1 MEKHYLGPLFSP
13 RRVAV
18 FGASQRDGALGTFV
32 YKNILAAGF
41 KGAVYPV
48 NPKYETIG
56 EAKCFPSIED
66 VPETVDLAVIAT
78 PAATV
83 PKIIRECGEKGVQA
97 AIVMSAGFA
106 ELEGVGKSR
115 EQALLAE
122 ARRYNLR
129 VLGPNCLGLIRPS
142 VGLNA
147 TFSNNTAEDGTLA
160 LVSQSGALCTA
171 ILDWAVDRG
180 IGFSAMV
187 SMGGMADV
195 DFGDVLDYLALDA
208 KTSSILLYVEGVRNA
223 RSFMSGLRVAARL
236 KPVIVVK
243 AGRHAE
249 GSKAA
254 MSHTGSL
261 VGGDD
266 VFDAAL
272 QRAGVVRAMTVE
284 QLFSAAQLL
293 STRHRVRGDRLA
305 IVTNAGGPGVLATD
319 RAIDLGISLATLSPE
334 VMKELDEMLPEHWSR
349 GNPVD
354 ILGDA
359 TPERYYEAVARC
371 LADRNV
377 DGVMAMLTPQA
388 MTDPLEAARSVVEAS
403 KNVDK
408 PLLATWLGEH
418 QVREGRA
425 YFAENDVPV
434 FSSPEASVEAF
445 AYLAHYDRNQKL
457 LLQAPAPLQ
466 ERNEPDLDGA
476 RLIIEGAL
484 VEGRTMLNTMEA
496 KALLTGFRIPVAPA
510 QEARSANEALVAA
523 ENLGFPVVMKISS
536 KDISHK
542 SDVSGVRLNITNARA
557 VRGAYQDLV
566 EAVQAAR
573 PEATIDGV
581 TVEKMYDRSHGREL
595 LVGIARDPV
604 FGPIVAFGAGGTA
617 VEVIRDR
624 AVALPPVN
632 SFIIDDLLRKTKVF
646 NLLGAYRNLP
656 AADLDALQRILR
668 RVSEMA
674 CELPE
679 IQELDINPLML
690 DPEGAMA
697 LDVRISIGH
706 VTPHL
711 DRYHHMAV
719 HPYPAQLA
727 STIQLTDGT
736 DVTIRPIRP
745 EDAEIEHAF
754 VRNLSPEAKY
764 FRFMRRLQELTPEM
778 LIRFTQIDYDR
789 ELALIAVVSENG
801 TDEQI
806 AVGRYSMLPDG
817 RSCEFALVVAD
828 EWRRMGIGS
837 TIMVRLME
845 SARNRGFRSMEGL
858 VLAEN
863 KPMLD
868 LSRHFGF
875 RVEASD
881 DGPEV
886 RSVVKLL

>member
-1 MEKHYLGPLFSP
+1 MDKHYLGPMFSP
-13 RRVAV
+13 QSVALI
-18 FGASQRDGALGTFV
+18 GASDREGTLGTFV
-32 YKNILAAGF
+32 YRNILSAGF
-41 KGAVYPV
+41 KGSVYPV
-48 NPKYETIG
+48 NPKRDKIG
-56 EAKCFPSIED
+56 DATCYPSIED
-66 VPETVDLAVIAT
+66 VPEVVDLAVIAT

-83 PKIIRECGEKGVQA
+83 PKIIHQCGEHGVGA
-97 AIVMSAGFA
+97 AIVMSAGFS
-106 ELEGVGKSR
+106 ELGGIGKSR

-122 ARRYNLR
+122 ARRFNLR
-129 VLGPNCLGLIRPS
+129 ILGPNCLGLIRPS
-142 VGLNA
+142 MGVNA
-147 TFSNNTAEDGTLA
+147 TFSNNTAREGSLA

-236 KPVIVVK
+236 KPVIVIK

-249 GSKAA
+249 GSRAA

-272 QRAGVVRAMTVE
+272 QRAGVVRVMTVE

-293 STRHRVRGDRLA
+293 STSHRVRGDRLA

-319 RAIDLGISLATLSPE
+319 RAIDLGISLAELSPD
-334 VMKELDEMLPEHWSR
+334 VMEGLDKMLPEHWSR

-359 TPERYYEAVARC
+359 SPERYHDAVALC
-371 LADRNV
+371 LADPNV
-377 DGVMAMLTPQA
+377 DGVLAMLTPQA
-388 MTDPLEAARSVVEAS
+388 MTNPLDAAKSVVAAS
-403 KNVDK
+403 EGIDK

-418 QVREGRA
+418 QVKEGWA
-425 YFAENDVPV
+425 YFAQHDVPV
-434 FSSPEASVEAF
+434 FPSPEASVEAF
-445 AYLAHYDRNQKL
+445 AYLARYHRNQKL
-457 LLQAPAPLQ
+457 LLQTPSPLH
-466 ERNEPDLDGA
+466 EKNEPDLDGA

-484 VEGRTMLNTMEA
+484 VEGRDLLTTMEA
-496 KALLTGFRIPVAPA
+496 KALLTAFRIPVARGL
-510 QEARSANEALVAA
+510 EARSASEALVAA

-536 KDISHK
+536 PDISHK
-542 SDVSGVRLNITNARA
+542 SDVSGVRLNIANARA

-566 EAVQAAR
+566 ESVQKIR
-573 PEATIDGV
+573 PDATIEGV

-604 FGPIVAFGAGGTA
+604 FGPIVAFGAGGTT

-632 SFIIDDLLRKTKVF
+632 SYIIDDLIQKTKIHK
-646 NLLGAYRNLP
+646 LLGEYRNLP
-656 AADLDALQRILR
+656 AAKISSLQQILG

-674 CELPE
+674 CELPQ

-697 LDVRISIGH
+697 LDVRISIGN

-719 HPYPAQLA
+719 HPYPVHLA
-727 STIQLTDGT
+727 STIQLSDGT

-754 VRNLSPEAKY
+754 VRDLSQEAKY
-764 FRFMRRLQELTPEM
+764 FRFMRRLHELTPEM

-789 ELALIAVVSENG
+789 ELALIAVVTVDDKE
-801 TDEQI
+801 EQI

-817 RSCEFALVVAD
+817 KSCEFALVVAD
-828 EWRRMGIGS
+828 SWQRKGIGS
-837 TIMVRLME
+837 GIMIRLME
-845 SARNRGFRSMEGL
+845 SARNRGFRLMEGL
-858 VLAEN
+858 ILTDNV
-863 KPMLD
+863 PMLD
-868 LSRHFGF
+868 LAQHLGF
-875 RVEASD
+875 RIEASD
-881 DGPEV
+881 DGPGV
-886 RSVVKLL
+886 RSAVKML

>member
-1 MEKHYLGPLFSP
+1 MDKHYLGPMFSP
-13 RRVAV
+13 RRVAL
-18 FGASQRDGALGTFV
+18 FGASDREGALGTFV
-32 YKNILAAGF
+32 YNNILEAGF
-41 KGAVYPV
+41 KGDVFPI
-48 NPKYETIG
+48 NPKRERIG
-56 EAKCFPSIED
+56 DAVCYPSIEE
-66 VPETVDLAVIAT
+66 VPEDVDLAVIAT

-83 PKIIRECGEKGVQA
+83 PGIIRECGEHGVQA
-97 AIVMSAGFA
+97 AIVMSAGFG

-122 ARRYNLR
+122 ARRHNLR

-147 TFSNNTAEDGTLA
+147 TFSNNTAAEGSLA

-171 ILDWAVDRG
+171 ILDWATERG

-208 KTSSILLYVEGVRNA
+208 KTSSILLYVEGVWNA

-249 GSKAA
+249 GSRAA

-272 QRAGVVRAMTVE
+272 QRAGVVRATTVE

-319 RAIDLGISLATLSPE
+319 RAIDLGISLATLATE
-334 VMKELDEMLPEHWSR
+334 TVEALDGILPEHWSK

-359 TPERYYEAVARC
+359 TPERYRDAVARC
-371 LADRNV
+371 LTDPNV

-388 MTDPLEAARSVVEAS
+388 MTDPLEAAKSVVDAS
-403 KNVDK
+403 KEVDK
-408 PLLATWLGEH
+408 PLLATWLGDH
-418 QVREGRA
+418 QVKAGRA
-425 YFAENDVPV
+425 HFAANDIPV
-434 FSSPEASVEAF
+434 FPSPEASVEAF
-445 AYLAHYDRNQKL
+445 AYLARYDRNQKL
-457 LLQAPAPLQ
+457 LLQTPSPLQ
-466 ERNEPDLDGA
+466 ERSEPDLEGA
-476 RLIIEGAL
+476 RMIIEGAL
-484 VEGRTMLNTMEA
+484 VEGRNMLNTMES
-496 KALLTGFRIPVAPA
+496 KALLTAFQIPVTPA
-510 QEARSANEALVAA
+510 LEARSANEALVAA

-557 VRGAYQDLV
+557 VRGAYLDLV
-566 EAVQAAR
+566 ESVQKAR
-573 PEATIDGV
+573 PEATIEGV
-581 TVEKMYDRSHGREL
+581 TVEKMYNRSHGREL

-604 FGPIVAFGAGGTA
+604 FGPVIAFGAGGTA

-632 SFIIDDLLRKTKVF
+632 SFIIDDLIRRTKVF
-646 NLLGAYRNLP
+646 KLLGAYRNMP
-656 AADLDALQRILR
+656 AANLAALQQVLR

-679 IQELDINPLML
+679 VQELDINPLML
-690 DPEGAMA
+690 DAQGALA
-697 LDVRISIGH
+697 LDVRISIDH

-727 STIQLTDGT
+727 TTLQLADGT

-745 EDAEIEHAF
+745 EDAQIEHAF
-754 VRNLSPEAKY
+754 VRDLSPESKY

-789 ELALIAVVSENG
+789 EMALIAVVSENG

-806 AVGRYSMLPDG
+806 AVGRYSVLPDG
-817 RSCEFALVVAD
+817 KSCEFALVVSD
-828 EWRRMGIGS
+828 SWRRRGIGS
-837 TIMVRLME
+837 AIMLRLME
-845 SARNRGFRSMEGL
+845 SARIRGFRTMEGL
-858 VLAEN
+858 VLTEN
-863 KPMLD
+863 RPMLD
-868 LSRHFGF
+868 LSHHLGF
-875 RVEASD
+875 RVEASS
-881 DGPEV
+881 DGPDV
-886 RSVVKLL
+886 KSVVKNL

>member
-1 MEKHYLGPLFSP
+1 VP
-13 RRVAV
+13 
-18 FGASQRDGALGTFV
+18 
-32 YKNILAAGF
+32 NI
-41 KGAVYPV
+41 
-48 NPKYETIG
+48 IHQ
-56 EAKCFPSIED
+56 
-66 VPETVDLAVIAT
+66 
-78 PAATV
+78 
-83 PKIIRECGEKGVQA
+83 CGEQGVPT

-147 TFSNNTAEDGTLA
+147 TFSNNTAEEGSLA

-171 ILDWAVDRG
+171 ILDWAVERG

-208 KTSSILLYVEGVRNA
+208 KTTSILLYVEGVRNA

-243 AGRHAE
+243 AGRHSE
-249 GSKAA
+249 GSKAV

-272 QRAGVVRAMTVE
+272 QRAGVVRARTVE

-293 STRHRVRGDRLA
+293 STRNRVRGDRLA

-334 VMKELDEMLPEHWSR
+334 VIKQLDEILPEHWSR

-359 TPERYYEAVARC
+359 TSERYHDAVAKC
-371 LADRNV
+371 LADPEV
-377 DGVMAMLTPQA
+377 DGVLAMLTPQA
-388 MTDPLEAARSVVEAS
+388 MTEPLDAARAVVQAS
-403 KNVDK
+403 KEVDK
-408 PLLATWLGEH
+408 PLLATWLGDH
-418 QVREGRA
+418 QVKEARA
-425 YFAENDVPV
+425 YLAKNEVPV
-434 FSSPEASVEAF
+434 FPSPEASVEAF
-445 AYLAHYDRNQKL
+445 AYLAHYHRNQKL
-457 LLQAPAPLQ
+457 LLQTPGPLE
-466 ERNEPDLDGA
+466 ERSEPDLDGA

-484 VEGRTMLNTMEA
+484 VEGRNLLNTMEA
-496 KALLTGFRIPVAPA
+496 KALLTAFRIPVAPA
-510 QEARSANEALVAA
+510 FEARSASEALVAA

-542 SDVSGVRLNITNARA
+542 SDVSGVRLNIMNARA

-566 EAVQAAR
+566 ESVQKAR
-573 PEATIDGV
+573 PEAKIDGV

-604 FGPIVAFGAGGTA
+604 FGPTVAFGAGGTA

-624 AVALPPVN
+624 AVALPPLN
-632 SFIIDDLLRKTKVF
+632 SFIIDDLVKRTKIF
-646 NLLGAYRNLP
+646 RLLGDYRNMP
-656 AADLDALQRILR
+656 AADMSALRSTLR
-668 RVSEMA
+668 RVSEMT

-690 DPEGAMA
+690 DPQGGMA
-697 LDVRISIGH
+697 LDVRVSIDH

-711 DRYHHMAV
+711 DPYHHMAV
-719 HPYPAQLA
+719 HPYPVHLS
-727 STIQLTDGT
+727 STIQLADGT

-745 EDAEIEHAF
+745 EDAQIEHAF
-754 VRNLSPEAKY
+754 VRDLSPEAKY

-789 ELALIAVVSENG
+789 EMALIAVVPENG
-801 TDEQI
+801 ADQQI
-806 AVGRYSMLPDG
+806 AVGRYSVLPDG
-817 RSCEFALVVAD
+817 RSCEFALVVSD
-828 EWRRMGIGS
+828 EWRRKGIGS
-837 TIMVRLME
+837 SIMLRLME
-845 SARNRGFRSMEGL
+845 SARNRGYRTMEGL
-858 VLAEN
+858 VLTEN

-868 LSRHFGF
+868 LSKRLGF
-875 RVEASD
+875 RVEASN
-881 DGPEV
+881 DGPDV
-886 RSVVKLL
+886 KSVVKTL